1 MIVVVS
7 PKATPLELMQASGQW
22 NWCFWVPIPLKKEL
36 IFQALLRNLRDAP
49 RKVSG
54 LRASK
59 QS

>member
-36 IFQALLRNLRDAP
+36 IF
-49 RKVSG
+49 
-54 LRASK
+54 
-59 QS
+59 